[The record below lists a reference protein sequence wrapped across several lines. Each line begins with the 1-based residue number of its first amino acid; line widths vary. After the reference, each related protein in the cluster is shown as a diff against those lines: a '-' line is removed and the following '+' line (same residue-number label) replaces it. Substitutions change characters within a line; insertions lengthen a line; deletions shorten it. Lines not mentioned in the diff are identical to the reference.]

1 MQKLSTKTWFFVL
14 VLPATF
20 LYAVYVIMPMFVA
33 IYYSLTNFKGLGTAD
48 YVGLR
53 NYSVLLS
60 SKTFRIALLNVGQIA
75 LFTIMML
82 MPISFMIAMLINRGF
97 PGTTFFKTMYFTP
110 GVISGIVAGLI
121 WTFMFDPNIG
131 VINSILRAVGLGNL
145 AQEWIGGRYL
155 TPFSVSV
162 VSTWQ
167 GVGFQMLLMIAGLK
181 MIPEDIY
188 EAAEVDGASRRQ
200 QMWLITIPNMKET
213 FRLSFVMIF
222 SGALKSY
229 EVVKMLTGGG
239 PNHLSET
246 LISLMYAETFT
257 SHKYGYG
264 MSIAVAQFIISF
276 AFSLAFLMLTN
287 KKQDA

>member
-20 LYAVYVIMPMFVA
+20 LFAVYVIMPMFVA
-33 IYYSLTNFKGLGTAD
+33 MYYSLTNFKGLGAAQF
-48 YVGLR
+48 VGFK
-53 NYSVLLS
+53 NYSVLLG
-60 SKTFRIALLNVGQIA
+60 SKTFRIALFNVGKIA
-75 LFTIMML
+75 FFTIIML
-82 MPISFMIAMLINRGF
+82 MPISFMIAMLINREF
-97 PGTTFFKTMYFTP
+97 PGTTIFKTMYFTP
-110 GVISGIVAGLI
+110 GVISGIIAGLI
-121 WTFMFDPNIG
+121 WTFMFDPTMG
-131 VINSILRAVGLGNL
+131 VINSVLRAVGLGNL

-155 TPFSVSV
+155 TPFAVSL

-167 GVGFQMLLMIAGLK
+167 GIGFQMLLMIAGLK
-181 MIPEDIY
+181 MIPYDIY
-188 EAAEVDGASRRQ
+188 EAAKVDGASRRQ

-213 FRLSFVMIF
+213 FRLSFVLIF

-246 LISLMYAETFT
+246 LISLMYNETFT

-264 MSIAVAQFIISF
+264 MSIAVMQFIISF
-276 AFSLAFLMLTN
+276 AFSVAFLLLTN
-287 KKQDA
+287 KKQDY